1 MNKIAMIMGLMLA
14 AMLAACQITVQQPG
28 QQDTISVSGMAQF
41 KVVPDEATV
50 HLRVE
55 TNAATAQAAQDENS
69 AKMTAIQKALRRAG
83 VRDDQMQTQ
92 NYNLYPNYYW
102 DNEKQRQ
109 VQDGY
114 RVTHTLQLKT
124 TELERVGEYIQLA
137 VDSGANGVD
146 SVQFS
151 LSKAA
156 EKDAK
161 NEALRQA
168 VQDARSKAEA
178 LADGLSMRLG
188 KVSSV
193 TINEYNVI
201 PFYRGMAEAVMSKDM
216 GGELPPPISP
226 QDVDVMANVQV
237 VFEIA

>member
-1 MNKIAMIMGLMLA
+1 MILGMMLVIF
-14 AMLAACQITVQQPG
+14 LAGCNVTVQNPEQKE
-28 QQDTISVSGMAQF
+28 TISVNGVAQF
-41 KVVPDEATV
+41 KVAPDEALV
-50 HLRVE
+50 FLRVE
-55 TNAATAQAAQDENS
+55 TNAADAKSAQDDNS
-69 AKMTAIQKALRRAG
+69 AKMNAIQSALRKAG
-83 VRDDQMQTQ
+83 VQGDEMETT

-124 TELERVGEYIQLA
+124 KKLERAGEFIQLA
-137 VDSGANGVD
+137 VDAGANGVE

-151 LSKAA
+151 LSKSA

-168 VQDARSKAEA
+168 VQDARGKAEA
-178 LADGLSMRLG
+178 LADGLDMRLG
-188 KVSSV
+188 KVASV
-193 TINEYNVI
+193 SINEYNVM
-201 PFYRGMAEAVMSKDM
+201 PYYRGMAEVAMTKDEGAVA
-216 GGELPPPISP
+216 PPIAP